1 MTFIGDFMKFTRNVD
16 RMLIQGGFLINLI
29 YLKRKN

>member
-1 MTFIGDFMKFTRNVD
+1 MTLVSDFMKFTRNVD
-16 RMLIQGGFLINLI
+16 RMLIKGDFLINLI